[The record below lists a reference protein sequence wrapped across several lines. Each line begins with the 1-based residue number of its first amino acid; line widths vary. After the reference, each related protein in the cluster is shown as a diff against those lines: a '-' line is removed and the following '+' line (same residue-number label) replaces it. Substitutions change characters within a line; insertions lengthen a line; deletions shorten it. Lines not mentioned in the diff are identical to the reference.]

1 MARKKVTVAW
11 ITNAAARKACMK
23 KRRLSLMKKVHELS
37 TLCGVQTFCIVR
49 SPDDDEQLAPVVFPP
64 DGDGAASRVL
74 TRFLAM
80 PAYERTKRTTSQES
94 YLENQIEKLESRQ
107 KHVLERVNKLELA
120 YLMDEVFYGEGVGG
134 LGLDGLDRLSL
145 LLKEKLREIR
155 EKAEFYGGEGERGK
169 REQQGPKKKARRG
182 DRQGGVEGNGVVAA
196 QSSVAN
202 NYVPPVVSGGDG
214 GGDLYD
220 VVAGF
225 LGDFGGDFQIQSG
238 DDESINGNMW
248 PFDGVFPP
256 ME

>member
-1 MARKKVTVAW
+1 MARKKVTIAW

-64 DGDGAASRVL
+64 DDEGEASRVL
-74 TRFLAM
+74 TRFLAL
-80 PAYERTKRTTSQES
+80 PAYERSKRTTSQES
-94 YLENQIEKLESRQ
+94 YLVNRIGKLQSRQ
-107 KHVLERVNKLELA
+107 KHVLERMNELELA
-120 YLMDEVFYGEGVGG
+120 YLMDEVFYGKGVGG
-134 LGLDGLDRLSL
+134 LGLDGLDCLSL

-155 EKAEFYGGEGERGK
+155 EKAEFYGRDQRGK
-169 REQQGPKKKARRG
+169 REQQGPKKKAKR
-182 DRQGGVEGNGVVAA
+182 DRLQGVEGNGVVVP
-196 QSSVAN
+196 QSSVTN
-202 NYVPPVVSGGDG
+202 VLPVSGGDG

-225 LGDFGGDFQIQSG
+225 LGDFGGDFQLQSG
-238 DDESINGNMW
+238 DDESNGNIW

-256 ME
+256 MD